1 MFHFLLPTA
10 YSLVAC
16 AFLVVQPGCH
26 ADEPSRKED
35 PSKPAGKTPA
45 KQKAKVSSRRVPN
58 FVLPDSTGK
67 QVALSDYSDAE
78 LLVLVFLGTKCPIA
92 NAYVPELLDLQK
104 RYKDRN
110 VQIIGINANPSDN
123 AETIDRHMKEFKID
137 FPVLID
143 SEQLAM
149 DLTKAQRTPETL
161 VLDRRRIIRYRGRI
175 DDRVGYDHKRDKAR
189 RSDLEEAIKEV
200 LAGKNVSVAE
210 AEVEGCLITRRVS
223 GKDASK
229 ITYAKDVAPILQ
241 NRCVDCHHPGT
252 AAPFSLLAYEDARD
266 WAAMIKENIVERRMP
281 PWIADPR
288 HGKFSN
294 DLRMT
299 KEEVDTIVA
308 WIDHGTPLGEKKD
321 LPRPRAYT
329 EGWLIGKPDIVFKM
343 PNEYTV
349 QASGTVEYQY
359 FVTPTNFKEDTWVQ
373 AAEAHPSN
381 RAVVHHIIAFMRE
394 KGGRDIHNLP
404 LLGGFAPGEEPMILP
419 KGVGFKV
426 PAGAEIV
433 WQIHYTPTGKEEKD
447 RSELGLI
454 LCKESP
460 ERALKGSGAFNT
472 KFSIPPGAN
481 NHRVVSKAVFKDDVE
496 LMTLMPHMHLRGKDF
511 RYTALYPDGR
521 KEILLNVPDYDFN
534 WQHTYRFARPVPLP
548 RGTTLECIAHFD
560 NSAANPAN
568 PDSTKTVS
576 WGDQTWEEMMIGWYS
591 LVDTPKPNS
600 DKLQEKPTK

>member
-1 MFHFLLPTA
+1 MPGAQL
-10 YSLVAC
+10 C
-16 AFLVVQPGCH
+16 A
-26 ADEPSRKED
+26 
-35 PSKPAGKTPA
+35 AGLHRQA
-45 KQKAKVSSRRVPN
+45 S
-58 FVLPDSTGK
+58 G
-67 QVALSDYSDAE
+67 LSDFSDAE
-78 LLVLVFLGTKCPIA
+78 VVVLAFIGTKCPIA

-104 RYKDRN
+104 RYIDRK
-110 VQIIGINANPSDN
+110 VQIVGINANPSDN
-123 AETIDRHMKEFKID
+123 TEIIVRHIKDFKIE
-137 FPVLID
+137 FTVLID
-143 SEQLAM
+143 GEQLAM

-161 VLDRRRIIRYRGRI
+161 VLDRRRTIRYRGRI
-175 DDRVGYDHKRDKAR
+175 DDRVGYDRKRDKAR

-200 LAGKNVSVAE
+200 LAEKNVSVAE
-210 AEVEGCLITRRVS
+210 TEVEGCLITRHVS
-223 GKDASK
+223 AKDASK

-252 AAPFSLLAYEDARD
+252 AAPFSLPAYEDARD
-266 WAAMIKENIVERRMP
+266 WAAMIKENVVERRMP

-299 KEEVDTIVA
+299 KEEVDTVVA
-308 WIDHGTPLGEKKD
+308 WIDHGTPLGDKKD
-321 LPRPRAYT
+321 LPKPREYT

-349 QASGTVEYQY
+349 QATGTVEYQY

-394 KGGRDIHNLP
+394 KGVRETHNIP

-419 KGVGFKV
+419 PGVGFKV

-454 LCKESP
+454 LCKEPP
-460 ERALKGSGAFNT
+460 ERPLKGYWRFQHRNS
-472 KFSIPPGAN
+472 SIPPGAN

-534 WQHTYRFARPVPLP
+534 WQHTYRFAKPVPLP
-548 RGTTLECIAHFD
+548 KGTTLECVAHFD
-560 NSAANPAN
+560 NSADNPAN

-591 LVDTPKPNS
+591 LVDAPKTNS
-600 DKLQEKPTK
+600 DKSKEKPTK